1 MSRHVSTPGQNFTVH
16 ELKSWPVFYRPVADR
31 IKTYEVRK
39 NDRGFKV
46 HDRLW
51 LREFDPKE
59 KTFTGESLVAEV
71 THILRAHEGLQR
83 DFVCMAIV
91 VL

>member
-1 MSRHVSTPGQNFTVH
+1 MSRKVSTAKQNFTVH
-16 ELKSWPVFYRPVADR
+16 ELKSWPAFYQPVADR

-46 HDRLW
+46 RDRLW
-51 LREFDPKE
+51 LREWDPTDKE
-59 KTFTGESLVAEV
+59 YTGESLVAEIV
-71 THILRAHEGLQR
+71 HVLTKHEGLQPN
-83 DFVCMAIV
+83 FVCMAIV